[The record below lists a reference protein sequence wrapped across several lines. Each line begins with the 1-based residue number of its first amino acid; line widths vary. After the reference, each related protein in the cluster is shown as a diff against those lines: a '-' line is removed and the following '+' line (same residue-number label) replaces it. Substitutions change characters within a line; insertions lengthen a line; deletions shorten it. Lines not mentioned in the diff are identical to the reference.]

1 MRQINAEKIVNS
13 VEEICVDANY
23 NLGDDLIASLKN
35 ALAKEESPLGK
46 EVLTQILENAEIGRK
61 EHVPVCQDT
70 GYAVVFVEIGQD
82 VQIVGDGLQEAINEG
97 VRRGY
102 RSGYLRKSIVKNPLD
117 RVNTGDNTP
126 AVIHTDIVPGDS
138 LRITF
143 MAKGGGCENMSRTA
157 MLTPAQGRDGV
168 INFVVETVKTSGAN
182 PCPPIIVGV
191 GLGGT
196 FEYAS
201 LLSKKAILRSVGSH
215 NKDNAI
221 AGLEDELLEKIN
233 KLGIGP
239 QGFGGR
245 ITALAVHVETYPCH
259 IASLPVAVNIECHSH
274 RPKSIVI

>member
-1 MRQINAEKIVNS
+1 MRQINSEKIVNNI
-13 VEEICVDANY
+13 ERICIDANY
-23 NLGDDLIASLKN
+23 NLGEDIIASLKN
-35 ALAKEESPLGK
+35 ALQKEESPLGK
-46 EVLTQILENAEIGRK
+46 EVIAQILENAEIGRS
-61 EHVPVCQDT
+61 EYVPVCQDT
-70 GYAVVFVEIGQD
+70 GYAVIFVELGQE
-82 VQIVGDGLQEAINEG
+82 VQIVGDSLQNAINEG
-97 VRRGY
+97 VRQGY
-102 RSGYLRKSIVKNPLD
+102 KKGFLRKSIVKNPLD
-117 RVNTGDNTP
+117 RINTDDNTP
-126 AVIHTDIVPGDS
+126 AVIHTDIFPGDN
-138 LRITF
+138 LKITF

-168 INFVVETVKTSGAN
+168 INFVVETVKTAGAN

-191 GLGGT
+191 GIGGT

-215 NKDNAI
+215 NKDNTI
-221 AGLEDELLEKIN
+221 SSLEDELLEKIN

-274 RPKSIVI
+274 RPKSVVI